1 MLHPYVDINES
12 KINIFKETV
21 QDATFL
27 DVQWLSNKI
36 NVRKVLIEE
45 QIPRK
50 IERIFQFSEFK
61 KLVKLLVTNKKNNL
75 KVTAPF

>member
-1 MLHPYVDINES
+1 MFHPYVDINES
-12 KINIFKETV
+12 KINILKDTV
-21 QDATFL
+21 WDATFL

-50 IERIFQFSEFK
+50 TERIFQFAEFK